1 MQIVASGA
9 VFLNHDKSNT
19 VRDFI
24 RDRTKVV
31 SVTRYALK
39 LACRQGKNLDPGIFR
54 ISPSRSWTKGLGIGD
69 FAERGETSEMA
80 ETITRPSG
88 DTM

>member
-1 MQIVASGA
+1 M
-9 VFLNHDKSNT
+9 
-19 VRDFI
+19 
-24 RDRTKVV
+24 
-31 SVTRYALK
+31 RYALK
-39 LACRQGKNLDPGIFR
+39 LAYRTWTRQKFESPGFLESLLLDRGF
-54 ISPSRSWTKGLGIGD
+54 SMKGLGIGD